1 MTNGPEVTKLINSG
15 WLTPLDPLRMS
26 RFTRNA
32 SDLVRDPPWDPGNR
46 YTVAWQSRLT
56 GIAFRP
62 EAEEVLGREPRSIN
76 DLFDTALEGRVG
88 MMSDSLDL
96 GSAGPGGRHRS
107 RDLDRGGLAPRRRPV
122 AGAARA
128 GLVRGYYGQSCIGAP
143 QEGEIWAAQAWSGDV
158 FQAQQLGSR
167 SSGSSSPTKG
177 RCCGPTTS

>member
-1 MTNGPEVTKLINSG
+1 MLEIQPYLEAGVPPFYDLIIMTNGPEVTKLINSG

-76 DLFDTALEGRVG
+76 DLFDTALEGPGRHDVR
-88 MMSDSLDL
+88 L
-96 GSAGPGGRHRS
+96 ARPRQRRAPGGRHRS
-107 RDLDRGGLAPRRRPV
+107 RDSTEADWLLAADRLREQRGPASS
-122 AGAARA
+122 AGTTA
-128 GLVRGYYGQSCIGAP
+128 
-143 QEGEIWAAQAWSGDV
+143 
-158 FQAQQLGSR
+158 
-167 SSGSSSPTKG
+167 SPISE
-177 RCCGPTTS
+177 P